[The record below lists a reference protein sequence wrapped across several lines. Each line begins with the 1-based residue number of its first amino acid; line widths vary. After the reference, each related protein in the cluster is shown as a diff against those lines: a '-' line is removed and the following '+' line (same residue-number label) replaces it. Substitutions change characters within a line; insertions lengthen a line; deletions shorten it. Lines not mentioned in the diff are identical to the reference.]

1 MLCNSNA
8 QDIYV
13 NMDKHKYRQYCDKLI
28 MYGRTYYLLCI
39 SRKLVELVTL
49 QKICKVYKYGF
60 LKSNILMHETICRN
74 TNTKK

>member
-1 MLCNSNA
+1 MLRNSNG
-8 QDIYV
+8 QYIYV

-39 SRKLVELVTL
+39 SRKMVELVTL
-49 QKICKVYKYGF
+49 QKIWKVYKYDF
-60 LKSNILMHETICRN
+60 LKSNILVHETICRN